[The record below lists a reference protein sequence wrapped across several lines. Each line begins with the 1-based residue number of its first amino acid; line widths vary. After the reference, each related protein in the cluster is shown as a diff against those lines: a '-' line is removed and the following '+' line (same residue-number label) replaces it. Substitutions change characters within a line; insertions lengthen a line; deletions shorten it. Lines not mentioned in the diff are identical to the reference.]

1 MMNGDKKD
9 TSASASGRERADWT
23 LRQKLGQMVMCGFDG
38 TAPTE
43 GILRL
48 IREYRVG
55 GVIYFRRNI
64 GRVAEVAELSR
75 RLREAN
81 DALGAPPLWIAVDQ
95 EGGMVAR
102 IDREVALAPGNMAL
116 GAAGKPELAY
126 EAARISGM
134 ELRQMGINLNF
145 APCVDVNN
153 NPANPVVG
161 VRSFGENPELVASLG
176 AAAVRGYQ
184 EVGVS
189 ACAKHFPGHGD
200 TEADSH
206 HELPLVPHS
215 RERLEQVELPPFRSA
230 ILAGVDAIMT
240 AHVRFPACDPGG
252 VPATLS
258 PAILGG
264 LLRKELGYKGV
275 IVTDCLEMNA
285 ISQTVGV
292 GRGAVLAVA
301 AGADMVL
308 VSHREDRQV
317 EALEALYTA
326 VESGELPMA
335 RIDEAVGRILRA
347 KIWREEVWRQT
358 EAAGVR
364 LVGDEVSCRWVE
376 ETAERCVTLV
386 RAEPGALPLRGDAP
400 TLVVWPEVRRSTEVD
415 EVIPQELTLGRALA
429 PYVADLCEMVIGT
442 EPTAAEQAAVLA
454 AARGGRLQIVAG
466 VYNAAF
472 ALGQASLVQAL
483 AALPGATVTAVALR
497 NPYDLLA
504 MPQVHAYAA
513 CYENRPPMLL
523 AAAKVLAGRVPPQGR
538 LPVSLSAEYPA
549 GWGMDS
555 LQ

>member
-1 MMNGDKKD
+1 MWENRIMDGTVSLKEL
-9 TSASASGRERADWT
+9 AAWP
-23 LRQKLGQMVMCGFDG
+23 LRQKVGQMVMCGFDG
-38 TAPTE
+38 TAPSDS
-43 GILRL
+43 ILRL
-48 IREYRVG
+48 IRDYRVG

-64 GRVAEVAELSR
+64 GPVAQVTELSR
-75 RLREAN
+75 CLREVH
-81 DALGAPPLWIAVDQ
+81 DALGGPPLWIAVDQ

-102 IDREVALAPGNMAL
+102 IDRDAAVVPGNMAL
-116 GAAGKPELAY
+116 GAAGKPEYAY
-126 EAARISGM
+126 EAARISGV

-161 VRSFGENPELVASLG
+161 VRSFGEDPELVSALG
-176 AAAVRGYQ
+176 AAAVQGFQ
-184 EVGVS
+184 ETGVS

-200 TEADSH
+200 TAADSH

-215 RERLEQVELPPFRSA
+215 RERLEQVELLPFRRA
-230 ILAGVDAIMT
+230 MEAGVDAVMT
-240 AHVRFPACDPGG
+240 AHVRFPAWEPSG
-252 VPATLS
+252 VAATLS
-258 PAILGG
+258 SSILAG
-264 LLRKELGYKGV
+264 LLRKELGYEGV
-275 IVTDCLEMNA
+275 VVTDCLEMNA

-317 EALEALYTA
+317 EALEAIYAAAL
-326 VESGELPMA
+326 SGELPME
-335 RIDEAVGRILRA
+335 RIDEAVARIVRA
-347 KIWREEVWRQT
+347 KLRREKAWQKV
-358 EAAGVR
+358 EADGVGA
-364 LVGDEVSCRWVE
+364 VGCKEHVAWVE
-376 ETAERCVTLV
+376 ETAECCVTLV
-386 RAEPGALPLRGDAP
+386 RAGPGALPLRADVP
-400 TLVVWPEVRRSTEVD
+400 TLVIWPEVRRSTEVD
-415 EVIPQELTLGRALA
+415 EVIPQELTLGKALA
-429 PYVADLCEMVIGT
+429 PYVADVCEMVIGT
-442 EPTAAEQAAVLA
+442 EPTAAEQEAVLA

-483 AALPGATVTAVALR
+483 AALPGATVTVVALR

-549 GWGMDS
+549 GWGMDNVK
-555 LQ
+555 

>member
-1 MMNGDKKD
+1 MGENRLTDD
-9 TSASASGRERADWT
+9 TVSLQELASWS

-38 TAPTE
+38 TVPSE
-43 GILRL
+43 SILRL
-48 IREYRVG
+48 IRDYRVG

-64 GRVAEVAELSR
+64 GTVAEVSELSR
-75 RLREAN
+75 SLREVH
-81 DALGAPPLWIAVDQ
+81 DALGGPPLWIAVDQ

-102 IDREVALAPGNMAL
+102 IDRDAAVVPGNMAL
-116 GAAGKPELAY
+116 GAAGKPEYAY
-126 EAARISGM
+126 EAARISGV

-161 VRSFGENPELVASLG
+161 VRSFGEDPEMVAALG
-176 AAAVRGYQ
+176 AAAVQGFQ
-184 EVGVS
+184 KVGVS

-200 TEADSH
+200 TAADSH

-215 RERLEQVELPPFRSA
+215 RERLGQVELPPFRRA
-230 ILAGVDAIMT
+230 IAAGVDAVMT
-240 AHVRFPACDPGG
+240 AHVRFPAWESGG
-252 VPATLS
+252 VAATLS
-258 PAILGG
+258 PAILSG
-264 LLRKELGYKGV
+264 LLREELGYDGV
-275 IVTDCLEMNA
+275 VVTDCLEMNA

-308 VSHREDRQV
+308 VSHGEDRQV
-317 EALEALYTA
+317 EALESLYA
-326 VESGELPMA
+326 AAMSGELPME
-335 RIDEAVGRILRA
+335 RIDEAVVRIVRA
-347 KIWREEVWRQT
+347 KLRREEAWF
-358 EAAGVR
+358 EAKAHGVEPI
-364 LVGDEVSCRWVE
+364 GCAPHMAWVE

-386 RAEPGALPLRGDAP
+386 RAEPGVLPLRADAP
-400 TLVVWPEVRRSTEVD
+400 TLVIWPEVRRSTEVD
-415 EVIPQELTLGRALA
+415 EVIPQEFTLGKALA
-429 PYVADLCEMVIGT
+429 PYVADVCEMVIGT

-472 ALGQASLVQAL
+472 APGQASLVQAL

-555 LQ
+555 LV

>member
-1 MMNGDKKD
+1 M
-9 TSASASGRERADWT
+9 RESRITDGAVSLDELAAWP
-23 LRQKLGQMVMCGFDG
+23 LLQKLGQMVMCGFDG
-38 TAPTE
+38 TVPSE
-43 GILRL
+43 SILRL
-48 IREYRVG
+48 IRDYRVG

-64 GRVAEVAELSR
+64 GTVAEVAELSR
-75 RLREAN
+75 SLRKVH
-81 DALGAPPLWIAVDQ
+81 DALGGPPLWIAVDQ

-102 IDREVALAPGNMAL
+102 IDRDAVVVPGNMAL
-116 GAAGKPELAY
+116 GAVGKPEYAY
-126 EAARISGM
+126 EAARISGV

-161 VRSFGENPELVASLG
+161 VRSFGENPELVAVLG
-176 AAAVRGYQ
+176 AAAVQGFQ

-200 TEADSH
+200 TAADSH

-215 RERLEQVELPPFRSA
+215 RERLEQVELPPFRRA
-230 ILAGVDAIMT
+230 IEAGVDAVMT
-240 AHVRFPACDPGG
+240 AHVRFPAWEPSG
-252 VPATLS
+252 VAATLS
-258 PAILGG
+258 PAILSG
-264 LLRKELGYKGV
+264 LLREELRFDGV
-275 IVTDCLEMNA
+275 VVTDCLEMNA
-285 ISQTVGV
+285 ISLTVGV

-301 AGADMVL
+301 AGADIVL

-317 EALEALYTA
+317 EALEALYA
-326 VESGELPMA
+326 AALSGELPME
-335 RIDEAVGRILRA
+335 RIDEAVARIVRA
-347 KIWREEVWRQT
+347 KLRREEAWWQA
-358 EAAGVR
+358 EADGVGAIGCKEH
-364 LVGDEVSCRWVE
+364 VAWVE
-376 ETAERCVTLV
+376 ETAERCITLV
-386 RAEPGALPLRGDAP
+386 RAEPGVLPLRAVAP
-400 TLVVWPEVRRSTEVD
+400 TLVIWPEVRRSTEVD

-429 PYVADLCEMVIGT
+429 PYVADVCEMIIGT

-523 AAAKVLAGRVPPQGR
+523 AAAKVLAGLVPPQGR

-555 LQ
+555 LT

>member
-1 MMNGDKKD
+1 MRENRLTDD
-9 TSASASGRERADWT
+9 TASLQELAAWT

-38 TAPTE
+38 TVPSE
-43 GILRL
+43 SILRL
-48 IREYRVG
+48 IRDYRVG

-64 GRVAEVAELSR
+64 GTVTEVAELSR
-75 RLREAN
+75 SLREVH
-81 DALGAPPLWIAVDQ
+81 DALGGPPLWIAVDQ

-102 IDREVALAPGNMAL
+102 IDRDAAVVPGNMAL
-116 GAAGKPELAY
+116 GAAGKPEYAY
-126 EAARISGM
+126 EAARISGV

-161 VRSFGENPELVASLG
+161 VRSFGEDPELVAALG
-176 AAAVRGYQ
+176 AAAVQGFQ
-184 EVGVS
+184 EAGVS

-200 TEADSH
+200 TAADSH

-215 RERLEQVELPPFRSA
+215 RERLEQVELPPFRRA
-230 ILAGVDAIMT
+230 MEAGVDAVMT
-240 AHVRFPACDPGG
+240 AHVRFPAWEPGG
-252 VPATLS
+252 VAATLS
-258 PAILGG
+258 PAILSG
-264 LLRKELGYKGV
+264 LLREELGFDGV
-275 IVTDCLEMNA
+275 VVTDCLEMNA

-317 EALEALYTA
+317 EALESLYAAAL
-326 VESGELPMA
+326 SGELPME
-335 RIDEAVGRILRA
+335 RIDEAVARIVRA
-347 KIWREEVWRQT
+347 KLRREEAWWQ
-358 EAAGVR
+358 AGADG
-364 LVGDEVSCRWVE
+364 VGAIGCKEHVAWVE

-386 RAEPGALPLRGDAP
+386 RAEPGVLPLRADAP
-400 TLVVWPEVRRSTEVD
+400 TLVIWPEVRRSTEVD

-429 PYVADLCEMVIGT
+429 PYVADVCEMVIGT

-483 AALPGATVTAVALR
+483 AALHGATVTAVALR

-555 LQ
+555 LT

>member
-1 MMNGDKKD
+1 MRENRLTDD
-9 TSASASGRERADWT
+9 AASLQELAVWS

-38 TAPTE
+38 TAPSE
-43 GILRL
+43 SILRL
-48 IREYRVG
+48 IRDYRVG

-64 GRVAEVAELSR
+64 GMVGEVAELSR
-75 RLREAN
+75 SLREVH
-81 DALGAPPLWIAVDQ
+81 DALGGPPLWIAVDQ

-102 IDREVALAPGNMAL
+102 IDRDAAVVPGNMAL
-116 GAAGKPELAY
+116 GAAGKPEYAY
-126 EAARISGM
+126 EAARISGV

-161 VRSFGENPELVASLG
+161 VRSYGEDPELVAALG
-176 AAAVRGYQ
+176 AAAVQGFQ
-184 EVGVS
+184 EAGVS

-200 TEADSH
+200 TAADSH
-206 HELPLVPHS
+206 HELPLVPHN
-215 RERLEQVELPPFRSA
+215 RERLKQVELPPFRRA
-230 ILAGVDAIMT
+230 IAAGVDAVMT
-240 AHVRFPACDPGG
+240 AHVRFPAWEPGG
-252 VPATLS
+252 VAATLS
-258 PAILGG
+258 PAILSG
-264 LLRKELGYKGV
+264 LLREELGYDGV
-275 IVTDCLEMNA
+275 VVTDCLEMNA

-292 GRGAVLAVA
+292 GRGAVLAIA

-317 EALEALYTA
+317 EALEALYA
-326 VESGELPMA
+326 AALSGELPME
-335 RIDEAVGRILRA
+335 RIDEAVARIVRA
-347 KIWREEVWRQT
+347 KLRREEAWWQA
-358 EAAGVR
+358 EADGVGAIGCKEH
-364 LVGDEVSCRWVE
+364 VAWVE

-386 RAEPGALPLRGDAP
+386 RAEPGVLPLRGDVP
-400 TLVVWPEVRRSTEVD
+400 TLVIWPEVRRSTEVD
-415 EVIPQELTLGRALA
+415 EVIPQELTLGRTLA
-429 PYVADLCEMVIGT
+429 PYVADMCEMVIGT

-523 AAAKVLAGRVPPQGR
+523 AAAKVLAGRVAPQGR

-555 LQ
+555 LP

>member
-1 MMNGDKKD
+1 MRENRLTDD
-9 TSASASGRERADWT
+9 TASLQELAAWT
-23 LRQKLGQMVMCGFDG
+23 LRQKLGQLVMCGFDG
-38 TAPTE
+38 TVPSE
-43 GILRL
+43 SILRL
-48 IREYRVG
+48 IRDYRVG
-55 GVIYFRRNI
+55 NVIYFRRNI
-64 GRVAEVAELSR
+64 GTAAEVAELSR
-75 RLREAN
+75 SLREVH
-81 DALGAPPLWIAVDQ
+81 DALGGPPLWIAVDQ

-102 IDREVALAPGNMAL
+102 IDRGSAVVPGNMAL
-116 GAAGKPELAY
+116 GAAGKPEYAY
-126 EAARISGM
+126 EAARISGV

-161 VRSFGENPELVASLG
+161 VRSYGEDPEMVAALG
-176 AAAVRGYQ
+176 AAAVQGFQ
-184 EVGVS
+184 EAGVS

-200 TEADSH
+200 TAADSH

-230 ILAGVDAIMT
+230 IEAGVDAVMT
-240 AHVRFPACDPGG
+240 AHVRFPAWESGG
-252 VPATLS
+252 AAATLS
-258 PAILGG
+258 PAILSG
-264 LLRKELGYKGV
+264 LLREELGFDGV
-275 IVTDCLEMNA
+275 VVTDCLEMNA

-317 EALEALYTA
+317 EALESLYAA
-326 VESGELPMA
+326 VSSGELPME
-335 RIDEAVGRILRA
+335 RIDEAVARIVRA
-347 KIWREEVWRQT
+347 KLRREEAWWQ
-358 EAAGVR
+358 AGADG
-364 LVGDEVSCRWVE
+364 VGAIGCKEHVAWVE

-386 RAEPGALPLRGDAP
+386 RAEPEVLPLRADAP
-400 TLVVWPEVRRSTEVD
+400 TLVIWPEVRRSTEVD

-429 PYVADLCEMVIGT
+429 PYVADVCEMVIGT

-523 AAAKVLAGRVPPQGR
+523 AVAKVLAGRVPPQGR

-555 LQ
+555 LT

>member
-1 MMNGDKKD
+1 MRENRLTDD
-9 TSASASGRERADWT
+9 TASLQELAAWT

-38 TAPTE
+38 TVPSE
-43 GILRL
+43 SILRL
-48 IREYRVG
+48 IRDYRVG

-64 GRVAEVAELSR
+64 GTAAEVAELSR
-75 RLREAN
+75 SLREVH
-81 DALGAPPLWIAVDQ
+81 DALGGPPLWIAVDQ

-102 IDREVALAPGNMAL
+102 IDRDAAVVPGNMAL
-116 GAAGKPELAY
+116 GAAGKPEYAY
-126 EAARISGM
+126 EAARISGV

-161 VRSFGENPELVASLG
+161 VRSYGEDPELVAALG
-176 AAAVRGYQ
+176 AAAVQGFQ
-184 EVGVS
+184 EAGVS

-200 TEADSH
+200 TAADSH

-215 RERLEQVELPPFRSA
+215 RERLEQVELPPFRRA
-230 ILAGVDAIMT
+230 IEAGVDAVMT
-240 AHVRFPACDPGG
+240 AHVRFPAWEPGG
-252 VPATLS
+252 VAATLS
-258 PAILGG
+258 PAILSG
-264 LLRKELGYKGV
+264 LLREELGYDGV
-275 IVTDCLEMNA
+275 VVTDCLEMNA

-317 EALEALYTA
+317 EALESLYAA
-326 VESGELPMA
+326 VSSGELPVE
-335 RIDEAVGRILRA
+335 RIDEAVARIVRA
-347 KIWREEVWRQT
+347 KLRREEAWF
-358 EAAGVR
+358 EAKAGG
-364 LVGDEVSCRWVE
+364 VGPIGCGAHVAWVE

-386 RAEPGALPLRGDAP
+386 RAEPGVLPLRADAP
-400 TLVVWPEVRRSTEVD
+400 TLVIWPEVRRSTEVD

-429 PYVADLCEMVIGT
+429 PYVADVCEMVIGT

-555 LQ
+555 LTG

>member
-1 MMNGDKKD
+1 MRENRLTDD
-9 TSASASGRERADWT
+9 TVSLQELASWP

-38 TAPTE
+38 TVPSE
-43 GILRL
+43 SILRL
-48 IREYRVG
+48 IRDYRVG

-64 GRVAEVAELSR
+64 GTAEEVAELSR
-75 RLREAN
+75 SLREVH
-81 DALGAPPLWIAVDQ
+81 DALGGPPLWIAVDQ

-102 IDREVALAPGNMAL
+102 IDSDAAVVPGNMAL
-116 GAAGKPELAY
+116 GAAGKPEYAY

-161 VRSFGENPELVASLG
+161 VRSFGEDPELVAALG
-176 AAAVRGYQ
+176 AAAVQGFQ
-184 EVGVS
+184 KVGVS
-189 ACAKHFPGHGD
+189 ACVKHFPGHGD
-200 TEADSH
+200 TAADSH

-215 RERLEQVELPPFRSA
+215 RERLEQVELPPFRRA
-230 ILAGVDAIMT
+230 IAAGVDAVMT
-240 AHVRFPACDPGG
+240 AHVRFPAWEPGE
-252 VPATLS
+252 VAATLS
-258 PAILGG
+258 PAILSG
-264 LLRKELGYKGV
+264 LLREDLGYDGV
-275 IVTDCLEMNA
+275 VVTDCLEMNA

-317 EALEALYTA
+317 EALESLYAAAL
-326 VESGELPMA
+326 SGELPME
-335 RIDEAVGRILRA
+335 RIDEAVARIVRA
-347 KIWREEVWRQT
+347 KLRREEAWWQA
-358 EAAGVR
+358 EADGVGAIGCKEH
-364 LVGDEVSCRWVE
+364 VAWVE

-386 RAEPGALPLRGDAP
+386 RAEPGVLPLRGDAP
-400 TLVVWPEVRRSTEVD
+400 TLVIWPEVRRSTEVD
-415 EVIPQELTLGRALA
+415 EVIPQEVTLGKALA
-429 PYVADLCEMVIGT
+429 PYVADVCEMVIGT

-472 ALGQASLVQAL
+472 GLGQASLVQAL
-483 AALPGATVTAVALR
+483 AGLPGATVTVVALR

-555 LQ
+555 LP

>member
-1 MMNGDKKD
+1 M
-9 TSASASGRERADWT
+9 RESRITDGAVSLDELAAWP

-38 TAPTE
+38 TVPSE
-43 GILRL
+43 SILRL
-48 IREYRVG
+48 IRDYRVA

-64 GRVAEVAELSR
+64 GTVAEVAELSR
-75 RLREAN
+75 SLREVH
-81 DALGAPPLWIAVDQ
+81 DALGGPPLWIAVDQ

-102 IDREVALAPGNMAL
+102 IDRDAVVVPGNMAL
-116 GAAGKPELAY
+116 GAAEKPEYAY
-126 EAARISGM
+126 EAARISGV

-161 VRSFGENPELVASLG
+161 VRSFGENSELVAALG
-176 AAAVRGYQ
+176 AAAVQGFQ

-200 TEADSH
+200 TAADSH

-215 RERLEQVELPPFRSA
+215 RERLEQVELPPFRRA
-230 ILAGVDAIMT
+230 IEAGVDAVMT
-240 AHVRFPACDPGG
+240 AHVRFPAWEPKGAA
-252 VPATLS
+252 ATLS
-258 PAILGG
+258 PAILSG
-264 LLRKELGYKGV
+264 LLREELRFDGV
-275 IVTDCLEMNA
+275 VVTDCLEMNA
-285 ISQTVGV
+285 ISLTVGV

-317 EALEALYTA
+317 EALEALYAATL
-326 VESGELPMA
+326 SGELPME
-335 RIDEAVGRILRA
+335 RIDEAVARIVRA
-347 KIWREEVWRQT
+347 KLRREEAWWQA
-358 EAAGVR
+358 EADGVGAIGCKEH
-364 LVGDEVSCRWVE
+364 VAWVE

-386 RAEPGALPLRGDAP
+386 RAEPGVLPLRADAP
-400 TLVVWPEVRRSTEVD
+400 TLVIWPEVRRSTEVD

-429 PYVADLCEMVIGT
+429 PYVADVCEMVIGT

-497 NPYDLLA
+497 NPYDLPA

-549 GWGMDS
+549 DWGMDS
-555 LQ
+555 LT

>member
-1 MMNGDKKD
+1 MSENRVTDE
-9 TSASASGRERADWT
+9 TASLQELAAWS

-38 TAPTE
+38 TVPSE
-43 GILRL
+43 SILRL
-48 IREYRVG
+48 IRDYRVG

-64 GRVAEVAELSR
+64 GTAAEVAELSR
-75 RLREAN
+75 SLQEAN
-81 DALGAPPLWIAVDQ
+81 NALGELPLWIAVDQ

-102 IDREVALAPGNMAL
+102 IDRDAAVVPGNMAL
-116 GAAGKPELAY
+116 GAAGKSELAY
-126 EAARISGM
+126 EAARISGV

-161 VRSFGENPELVASLG
+161 VRSFGEDPELVAALG
-176 AAAVRGYQ
+176 AAAVQGFQ
-184 EVGVS
+184 EAGVS

-200 TEADSH
+200 TSADSH

-230 ILAGVDAIMT
+230 MEAGVDVVMT
-240 AHVRFPACDPGG
+240 AHVRFPAWEPSG
-252 VPATLS
+252 VAATLS
-258 PAILGG
+258 PAILSG
-264 LLRKELGYKGV
+264 LLREELGFDGV
-275 IVTDCLEMNA
+275 VVTDCLEMNA

-317 EALEALYTA
+317 EALEALYGA
-326 VESGELPMA
+326 ALSGELPME
-335 RIDEAVGRILRA
+335 RIDEAVARIVRA
-347 KIWREEVWRQT
+347 KLRREEAWF
-358 EAAGVR
+358 EAKTKGVGTIGCKEH
-364 LVGDEVSCRWVE
+364 VAWVE

-386 RAEPGALPLRGDAP
+386 RAEPGALPLRGDVP
-400 TLVVWPEVRRSTEVD
+400 TLVIWPEVRQSTEVD
-415 EVIPQELTLGRALA
+415 EVIPQEFTLGRALA
-429 PYVADLCEMVIGT
+429 PYVADVCEMVIGT

-513 CYENRPPMLL
+513 FYENRPPMLL

>member
-1 MMNGDKKD
+1 MTDD
-9 TSASASGRERADWT
+9 TASLQELAAWS

-38 TAPTE
+38 TTPSE
-43 GILRL
+43 SILRL
-48 IREYRVG
+48 IRDYRVG

-64 GRVAEVAELSR
+64 GTAAEVAELSR
-75 RLREAN
+75 SLREVH
-81 DALGAPPLWIAVDQ
+81 DALGGPPLWIAVDQ

-102 IDREVALAPGNMAL
+102 IDRDATVVPGNMAL
-116 GAAGKPELAY
+116 GAAGKPEYAY
-126 EAARISGM
+126 EAARISGV

-161 VRSFGENPELVASLG
+161 VRSFGEDPELVAALG
-176 AAAVRGYQ
+176 AAAVQGFQ

-189 ACAKHFPGHGD
+189 ACTKHFPGHGD
-200 TEADSH
+200 TAADSH
-206 HELPLVPHS
+206 HELPLVPHG

-230 ILAGVDAIMT
+230 IEAGVDAVMT
-240 AHVRFPACDPGG
+240 AHVRFPAWEPSG
-252 VPATLS
+252 VAATLS
-258 PAILGG
+258 PAILSG
-264 LLRKELGYKGV
+264 LLREELRFDGV
-275 IVTDCLEMNA
+275 VVTDCLEMNA

-317 EALEALYTA
+317 EALESLYAAAL
-326 VESGELPMA
+326 SGELPME
-335 RIDEAVGRILRA
+335 RIDEAVARIVRA
-347 KIWREEVWRQT
+347 KLRREEAWWQA
-358 EAAGVR
+358 EAGGVG
-364 LVGDEVSCRWVE
+364 VIGCGAHVEWVE
-376 ETAERCVTLV
+376 ETAERSVTLV
-386 RAEPGALPLRGDAP
+386 RAEPGVLPLRGDVP
-400 TLVVWPEVRRSTEVD
+400 TLVIWPEVRRSTEVD

-429 PYVADLCEMVIGT
+429 PFVADVCEMVIGT
-442 EPTAAEQAAVLA
+442 EPTAAEQEAVLA

-538 LPVSLSAEYPA
+538 LPVSLSAEYPT

-555 LQ
+555 LP

>member
-1 MMNGDKKD
+1 M
-9 TSASASGRERADWT
+9 RESRITDGAVSLDELAAWP
-23 LRQKLGQMVMCGFDG
+23 LLQKLGQMVMCGFDG
-38 TAPTE
+38 TVPSE
-43 GILRL
+43 SILRL
-48 IREYRVG
+48 IRDYRVG

-64 GRVAEVAELSR
+64 GTVAEVAELSR
-75 RLREAN
+75 SLRKVH
-81 DALGAPPLWIAVDQ
+81 DALGGPPLWIAVDQ

-102 IDREVALAPGNMAL
+102 IDRDAVVVPGNMAL
-116 GAAGKPELAY
+116 GAVGKPEYAY
-126 EAARISGM
+126 EAARISGV

-161 VRSFGENPELVASLG
+161 VRSFGENPELVAVLG
-176 AAAVRGYQ
+176 AAAVQGFQ

-200 TEADSH
+200 TAADSH

-215 RERLEQVELPPFRSA
+215 RERLEQVELPPFRRA
-230 ILAGVDAIMT
+230 IEAGVDAVMT
-240 AHVRFPACDPGG
+240 AHVRFPAWEPSG
-252 VPATLS
+252 VAATLS
-258 PAILGG
+258 PAILSG
-264 LLRKELGYKGV
+264 LLREELRFDGV
-275 IVTDCLEMNA
+275 VVTDCLEMNA
-285 ISQTVGV
+285 ISLTVGV

-301 AGADMVL
+301 AGADIVL

-317 EALEALYTA
+317 EALEALYA
-326 VESGELPMA
+326 AALSGELPME
-335 RIDEAVGRILRA
+335 RIDEAVARIVRA
-347 KIWREEVWRQT
+347 KLRREEAWWQA
-358 EAAGVR
+358 EADGVGAIGCKEH
-364 LVGDEVSCRWVE
+364 VAWVE
-376 ETAERCVTLV
+376 ETAERCITLV
-386 RAEPGALPLRGDAP
+386 RAEPGVLPLRADAP
-400 TLVVWPEVRRSTEVD
+400 TLVIWPEVRRSTEVD

-429 PYVADLCEMVIGT
+429 PYVADVCEMIIGT

-523 AAAKVLAGRVPPQGR
+523 AAAKVLAGLVPPQGR

-555 LQ
+555 LT